1 MTTTH
6 SVTDTIIEQL
16 GGARFAAMTG
26 ATFAVSETDQYV
38 NVKFKGSAKAN
49 WMQVKLQADDTY
61 TVTFMTARGLNIKG
75 GATYDMV
82 YASDLQRLFT
92 NVTGLYTRL

>member
-26 ATFAVSETDQYV
+26 ATFVVSETDQYV

-49 WMQVKLQADDTY
+49 WMQVKLEADDTY

-82 YASDLQRLFT
+82 YSSDLQRLFT

>member
-16 GGARFAAMTG
+16 GGARFAVMTG
-26 ATFAVSETDQYV
+26 ATFVVSENNKYV
-38 NVKFKGSAKAN
+38 GVKFKGCAKAN
-49 WMQVKLQADDTY
+49 MMHVKLQANDTY
-61 TVTFMTARGLNIKG
+61 TVTLIKARGLNFKIV
-75 GATYDMV
+75 AEYDMV